1 MILTCPSCD
10 TRYSIDPGSLL
21 PAGRTV
27 RCANCGHSWTERPP
41 RDMPRSV
48 EAPAPA
54 PREAEVEEAE
64 EDDDFEV
71 PSIEDVTVQ
80 AARPPRAFVAPGRRG
95 SGGIIAWSSFAAVVL
110 LLLGGGF
117 FLRGMIMDLWPPATK
132 LYQLAGLAP
141 QETYALALLNVAPAQ
156 EVDGNN
162 NVVIVI
168 TGAISNI
175 TNQVQ
180 PVPKLRG
187 SLLDSNSREI
197 FTWTFDPPTPELEA
211 GEQREF
217 ATRVPNP
224 PPGARGVAVTFVENG
239 V

>member
-1 MILTCPSCD
+1 MILTCPSCE
-10 TRYSIDPGSLL
+10 TRYSVDPGSLL

-41 RDMPRSV
+41 GDMPKSV
-48 EAPAPA
+48 EVP
-54 PREAEVEEAE
+54 AE
-64 EDDDFEV
+64 EPPEEEEEDDFEV
-71 PSIEDVTVQ
+71 PSIEDVAVQ
-80 AARPPRAFVAPGRRG
+80 ADRPTRTFAAPQKRAM
-95 SGGIIAWSSFAAVVL
+95 GGIIARSSFAAAVL

-117 FLRGMIMDLWPPATK
+117 FLRGAIMEVWPPSTK

-141 QETYALALLNVAPAQ
+141 LETYALALLNVAPAQ

-162 NVVIVI
+162 NVVIVV

-175 TNQVQ
+175 TDQVQ

-197 FTWTFDPPTPELEA
+197 FSWTFDPPTPELGA